1 MRLSQSTQ
9 KQVDL
14 ARDICVYAHA
24 GQTDKAGKP
33 YHLHPEYV
41 ASQVA
46 EPDEKIVALLHDVL
60 EDTDFPLSVLKAVFN
75 EEVIQA
81 LLLLCHDKS
90 VPYIEYVERL
100 SKNKIARAVKMAD
113 LKHNMDLS
121 RLTAPTEK
129 DYQRLEKYKK
139 ALALLESA

>member
-1 MRLSQSTQ
+1 MSQSTQ
-9 KQVDL
+9 REIDL

-24 GQTDKAGKP
+24 GQVDKAGRP
-33 YHLHPEYV
+33 YHLHPEH
-41 ASQVA
+41 VA
-46 EPDEKIVALLHDVL
+46 EQVTNPDEKIVALLHDVL
-60 EDTDFPLSVLKAVFN
+60 EDTSFPVSVLEAVFNQDVLKA
-75 EEVIQA
+75 
-81 LLLLCHDKS
+81 LRLLCHDKS
-90 VPYIEYVERL
+90 EPYMDYVERL

-121 RLTAPTEK
+121 RLPAPTEK